1 MFARYPHIERSLIL
15 TILCCLLGEVLP
27 LRAQGQAIEAK
38 PTEQPFH
45 LTIEV
50 MPPIEGVEFSTYLSH
65 LTPVVKRNWYTAMPE
80 SVLMGQKGLVI
91 VRVQVL
97 RDGTLLNHT
106 PTLVRTSNK
115 EPLDKAA
122 LDAIRSSIP
131 FERLPAAFRGPNAE
145 LRFTF
150 FYNLPPAPKQR
161 SAPIVP
167 KILKKPGLVDVKTD
181 SLVQTQVLDE

>member
-1 MFARYPHIERSLIL
+1 MFARYPNIKRSLIV
-15 TILCCLLGEVLP
+15 TMVCCLLGEVLP

-38 PTEQPFH
+38 PPEQPTG

-50 MPPIEGVEFSTYLSH
+50 TSPTEGADFSTYLTH
-65 LTPVVKRNWYTAMPE
+65 LTPVVKRNWYIAMPE
-80 SVLMGQKGLVI
+80 PVLMGQKGLVI

-106 PTLVRTSNK
+106 PTLVRTSGK

-122 LDAIRSSIP
+122 LDAIRSSLP
-131 FERLPAAFRGPNAE
+131 FENLPTAFPGPNAE

-161 SAPIVP
+161 SAPIGP
-167 KILKKPGLVDVKTD
+167 EIFKKPGLVDVYLKTRW
-181 SLVQTQVLDE
+181 